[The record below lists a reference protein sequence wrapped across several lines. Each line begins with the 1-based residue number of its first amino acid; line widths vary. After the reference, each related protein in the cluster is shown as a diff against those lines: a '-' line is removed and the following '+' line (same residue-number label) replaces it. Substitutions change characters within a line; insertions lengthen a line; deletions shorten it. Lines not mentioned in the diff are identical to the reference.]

1 MPCILS
7 STTNMEH
14 LETDLKRVRRNKV
27 AIDNEEFIVGIVVAA
42 IAVEK
47 L

>member
-1 MPCILS
+1 
-7 STTNMEH
+7 MEH